1 MNWTKLEISVSK
13 PELEEIASSALLN
26 NGAQGV
32 EFNETSGIKVITYYE
47 QENISPSLLETIKTD
62 ILKYNEFGFEIK
74 PSDFDIST
82 ELIDDSWKYEW
93 QKYYHPTRISRYL
106 IVAPEWEQDISLKPD
121 EKLIVMNPGES
132 FGTGTHATTFT
143 CLQALEMIISDQE
156 SMFDVGTGSGILS
169 IAARKMGIKNI
180 AAFDIDPISIDATKY
195 NFSLN
200 SDSKDIPVKE
210 NSLLDNVNGKVDIIV
225 ANILAEILKDFIP
238 NMEKNLN
245 ENGTVILSGIINEV
259 ENDIINELAKIDF
272 AVVSIIQKDG
282 WSTII
287 TKRQKDVEEADATV
301 FH

>member
-1 MNWTKLEISVSK
+1 MNWTKLEISVNK
-13 PELEEIASSALLN
+13 PELEEIVSNVLLS

-32 EFNETSGIKVITYYE
+32 EFNEDSGIKVITYYD
-47 QENISPSLLETIKTD
+47 QENIDPSLLEAIKND
-62 ILKYNEFGFEIK
+62 ILKYNEFGFKIK
-74 PSDFDIST
+74 TSDFNIST

-106 IVAPEWEQDISLKPD
+106 IVAPEWEQDINLKSD

-200 SDSKDIPVKE
+200 PDSKDIPVKE

-259 ENDIINELAKIDF
+259 EDDIISELAKIDF
-272 AVVSIIQKDG
+272 VVVSIIRKDG